1 MKFALSWHEVL
12 RRPLPENQ
20 YHQPMKP
27 ITTLIEDLTQIAE
40 IDENRRRIDPKSAGL
55 KKLNLEAEE
64 VRERLPTAI
73 LKHYD
78 QRISKGRRGA
88 AKVRNGTC
96 GGCHLSLP
104 SGQLS
109 DLRRADVA
117 LQVCGYC
124 SIFLLPEDVKPEE
137 VATVEAPAP
146 TIVKKPAKRK
156 LKAVT

>member
-12 RRPLPENQ
+12 RRPLPEIQ
-20 YHQPMKP
+20 HPKPMKP
-27 ITTLIEDLTQIAE
+27 ITTLIEDLTQLAG
-40 IDENRRRIDPKSAGL
+40 IDENRRRSDPKSIAS
-55 KKLNLEAEE
+55 KKLDIQAEE

-78 QRISKGRRGA
+78 QRVSKGRRGA

-109 DLRRADVA
+109 DMRRADVA

-124 SIFLLPEDVKPEE
+124 SIFLLPPDPEPQAE
-137 VATVEAPAP
+137 PRVEA
-146 TIVKKPAKRK
+146 VKEAKPRKRK
-156 LKAVT
+156 IPVAD

>member
-27 ITTLIEDLTQIAE
+27 ITTLIEDLSQLVE
-40 IDENRRRIDPKSAGL
+40 IDENRRRGDPKSVAF
-55 KKLNLEAEE
+55 KKLNMEAEE

-109 DLRRADVA
+109 DMRREGVA

-124 SIFLLPEDVKPEE
+124 SIFLLPPDPEPQEALKVEVVKE
-137 VATVEAPAP
+137 TK
-146 TIVKKPAKRK
+146 TRKRK
-156 LKAVT
+156 VPVAD

>member
-124 SIFLLPEDVKPEE
+124 SIFLLPPDPEPQAE
-137 VATVEAPAP
+137 PKVEA
-146 TIVKKPAKRK
+146 VKEPKARKRK
-156 LKAVT
+156 VPVAD

>member
-1 MKFALSWHEVL
+1 
-12 RRPLPENQ
+12 
-20 YHQPMKP
+20 MKP
-27 ITTLIEDLTQIAE
+27 TETLIDDLSQLTELDAAK
-40 IDENRRRIDPKSAGL
+40 RRLEPKSARFKEL
-55 KKLNLEAEE
+55 TLDTES

-73 LKHYD
+73 LHHYD
-78 QRISKGRRGA
+78 LRVSKGRRGA

-109 DLRRADVA
+109 DLRRDDMA

-137 VATVEAPAP
+137 AATVEAPAP
-146 TIVKKPAKRK
+146 RIMKKPAKRK
-156 LKAVT
+156 AKAAT